1 MRILKPDTGLKF
13 ALGAYFILLAY
24 SYKQEL
30 TDNYEYKKK
39 KQTFIKF

>member
-1 MRILKPDTGLKF
+1 MRIPKPDTGLKF

-30 TDNYEYKKK
+30 KDYSEYKKK
-39 KQTFIKF
+39 KTSS